1 MDVSRLLISEPAPD
15 SPTTR
20 PNKVPRMENNGGP
33 SSPATTGFGGEPIE
47 RKPNHFGDILAP
59 REITTVL
66 PAGFTGLERIILS
79 ANGNLQRIMRYSEL
93 LIYLLIFIFYL
104 FIYLYHKINK

>member
-1 MDVSRLLISEPAPD
+1 MSRLLISEPAPD

-20 PNKVPRMENNGGP
+20 PNKVPRMESNGGH
-33 SSPATTGFGGEPIE
+33 ATTGFGGEPIE

-93 LIYLLIFIFYL
+93 LNYLFIFIFYL
-104 FIYLYHKINK
+104 FISLSQNK